1 MKETNHDYQG
11 CLTGNYYDSSMTGS
25 YESWESFKNVWA
37 GFNNLGYDDTYH
49 FIFRYDIHK
58 EEEELYVLELCVM
71 LQRKGI
77 YVHIWIKN
85 ITQNEL
91 NSEIFEFLKE
101 RKKYL
106 NALWDL

>member
-1 MKETNHDYQG
+1 
-11 CLTGNYYDSSMTGS
+11 MTSS
-25 YESWESFKNVWA
+25 YESWDSFKDVWA
-37 GFNNLGYDDTYH
+37 GFGNSGYDDTYH

-58 EEEELYVLELCVM
+58 EKEDMYALELCVM

-77 YVHIWIKN
+77 YAHIWIKN

-101 RKKYL
+101 RKKYM
-106 NALWDL
+106 NNLWDL